1 MPGPLDGVKILDLTM
16 MVSGPQTTMILGD
29 QGADV
34 IKIENLATGDFSRLV
49 TTARG
54 GFAAAFLNNNRNKRS
69 LTLNLKDQ
77 RGVDVLKDLAKNA
90 DVIIQNFRPGV
101 MDRLGIGEEV
111 IREVSPSIIYVS
123 ISGFGET
130 GPYKDKPVYDPLIQA
145 VSGLASIQGGSDDVR
160 PRLVRTIVPD
170 KLTGYATS
178 QAICAALYSRTRT
191 GEGQHIKISML
202 DTLIGFLWGSDM
214 GGHTFVGDELETENA
229 QSFIDLIYETQDG
242 YISVAVQSDKEWKNL
257 CAAFDKPEW
266 LEDPRFLTAKLRTKN
281 INHRLELT
289 QKVLMTNTAGYWIE
303 KLEGADVPC
312 APVLRRK
319 DMIKHPQV
327 LANDTLLYSEHHL
340 AGSLRQARPAPRF
353 SGTPTEL
360 RRGAPALGEHTA
372 EVLKETGVSQEQLD
386 ALVEAGVVSIGKP
399 HE

>member
-54 GFAAAFLNNNRNKRS
+54 GFSAAFLNNNRNKRS

-327 LANDTLLYSEHHL
+327 LANDTLLY
-340 AGSLRQARPAPRF
+340 
-353 SGTPTEL
+353 
-360 RRGAPALGEHTA
+360 
-372 EVLKETGVSQEQLD
+372 
-386 ALVEAGVVSIGKP
+386 
-399 HE
+399 

>member
-1 MPGPLDGVKILDLTM
+1 MPGPLDGVRVLDLTM
-16 MVSGPQTTMILGD
+16 MVSGPQTTMILAD

-34 IKIENLATGDFSRLV
+34 VKVENLATGDFSRLV

-69 LTLNLKDQ
+69 LALNLKDPK
-77 RGVDVLKDLAKNA
+77 GVEILKDLAKES

-101 MDRLGIGEEV
+101 MDRLGIGEDA
-111 IREVSPSIIYVS
+111 IREVAPSIIYVS

-145 VSGLASIQGGSDDVR
+145 VSGLASIQGGSDDAR

-178 QAICAALYSRTRT
+178 QAICAALYSRTKT

-214 GGHTFVGDELETENA
+214 GGHTFVGNELEKENA
-229 QSFIDLIYETQDG
+229 QSFIDLIYETKDG

-257 CAAFDKPEW
+257 CAAFEKPEW
-266 LEDPRFLTAKLRTKN
+266 LTDPQFLTAKLRTKN
-281 INHRLELT
+281 IDHRLNLT
-289 QKVLMTNTAGYWIE
+289 QEVLKTNTKGFWLE
-303 KLEGADVPC
+303 KLEAADVPC
-312 APVLRRK
+312 APVLYRK
-319 DMIKHPQV
+319 EMIHHPQV
-327 LANDTLLYSEHHL
+327 EANETLMLSDHPI
-340 AGSLRQARPAPRF
+340 AGPLRQARPAPRF
-353 SGTPTEL
+353 SKTPTEL
-360 RRGAPALGEHTA
+360 RRGAPALGQHTA
-372 EVLKETGVSQEQLD
+372 EVLAEAGVSEEQLTK
-386 ALVEAGVVSIGKP
+386 LVAAGVVSLGEEK
-399 HE
+399 

>member
-1 MPGPLDGVKILDLTM
+1 MPGPLDGVRILDLTM
-16 MVSGPQTTMILGD
+16 MVSGPQTTMILAD

-69 LTLNLKDQ
+69 LTLNLKDPQ
-77 RGVDVLKDLAKNA
+77 GVDILKDLAKGA
-90 DVIIQNFRPGV
+90 DIIIQNFRPGV
-101 MDRLGIGEEV
+101 MDRLGVGEDA
-111 IREVSPSIIYVS
+111 IRAVAPSIIYVS

-145 VSGLASIQGGSDDVR
+145 VSGLASIQGGSDDER

-178 QAICAALYSRTRT
+178 QAICAALYARTKS
-191 GEGQHIKISML
+191 GEGQHIRISML

-214 GGHTFVGDELETENA
+214 GGHTFVGDELEKENA
-229 QSFIDLIYETQDG
+229 QSFIDLIYETRAG

-257 CAAFDKPEW
+257 CAAFGKPEW
-266 LEDPRFLTAKLRTKN
+266 LEDSRFLTAKLRTKN
-281 INHRLELT
+281 IDDRLSLT
-289 QKVLMTNTAGYWIE
+289 QEVLMTATAEEWLE
-303 KLEGADVPC
+303 KLEVHDVPC
-312 APVLRRK
+312 APVLYRK
-319 DMIKHPQV
+319 DMIRHPQ
-327 LANDTLLYSEHHL
+327 LEANDTLLYSEHHK

-353 SGTPTEL
+353 SETPTEL

-372 EVLKETGVSQEQLD
+372 EILAEAGVTEEQL
-386 ALVEAGVVSIGKP
+386 AKLVNAGVVSLGGDA
-399 HE
+399 

>member
-16 MVSGPQTTMILGD
+16 MVSGPQTTMILAD

-34 IKIENLATGDFSRLV
+34 VKVENIATGDFSRLV
-49 TTARG
+49 TTSKG

-69 LTLNLKDQ
+69 LTLNLKDP
-77 RGVDVLKDLAKNA
+77 RGVEILKDLAKDA

-101 MDRLGIGEEV
+101 MDRLGLGEEA
-111 IREVSPSIIYVS
+111 IREVAPSIIYVS

-178 QAICAALYSRTRT
+178 QAICAALYSRTKT

-214 GGHTFVGDELETENA
+214 GGHTFVGNELENETA
-229 QSFIDLIYETQDG
+229 QSFIDLIYETQEG

-257 CAAFDKPEW
+257 CTAFEKSEW

-281 INHRLELT
+281 INDRLALT
-289 QKVLMTNTAGYWIE
+289 QEVLKTNTADYWIE
-303 KLEGADVPC
+303 KLEAADVPC

-319 DMIKHPQV
+319 DMIKHAQV
-327 LANDTLLYSEHHL
+327 EANETLLYSDHPG
-340 AGSLRQARPAPRF
+340 AGPLRQARPAPRF

-360 RRGAPALGEHTA
+360 RRGAPGLGEHTA
-372 EVLKETGVSQEQLD
+372 EVLKEAGISEEQL
-386 ALVEAGVVSIGKP
+386 AILVESGVVSLGKAS
-399 HE
+399 